1 MNSNCRYPFCDRL
14 FRILPLIHLYRV
26 YADSVSRFANYRF
39 GTLTINK
46 DKEDLTSFVTLA
58 VRGPPARNETYRAPT
73 LPTPLSARGSLRIG
87 ILPEHI
93 RDASQLTIRASKESS
108 LVISTVINAY
118 HRAETLRNGSS
129 QKLKLL
135 ALSAPCDALCSKRRR
150 RAETRSPLSR
160 EIVVRPPPS

>member
-46 DKEDLTSFVTLA
+46 DKKDKEDLTSFVTLA

-73 LPTPLSARGSLRIG
+73 LPTPLSARGSWRIG
-87 ILPEHI
+87 ILPEHR

-108 LVISTVINAY
+108 LVISTVINAITEPRRY
-118 HRAETLRNGSS
+118 VTVHRKS
-129 QKLKLL
+129 
-135 ALSAPCDALCSKRRR
+135 
-150 RAETRSPLSR
+150 
-160 EIVVRPPPS
+160 